1 MKYFF
6 LFSLLFCFACSEKQ
20 KNRVSMDELI
30 RPSKHY
36 KEGVVM
42 DTMDKI
48 LEVSDYDSLSLFSK
62 KLIDSLQIIH
72 SKIIRNNTEMF
83 PDRFHP
89 IKSEKW
95 SGLFQDDL
103 IRYSHWKFKDSI
115 VAEQTFFNWLDQFGP
130 KRISFQ
136 LGDKVRLSSDGIL
149 ILLQD
154 KSIVLYESRKTIK
167 LVELLTLFNQLGF
180 GKHWE
185 YCILQQ
191 KNKKTEWIDCISDTS
206 TCLMSLKS
214 IDNRK
219 K

>member
-1 MKYFF
+1 
-6 LFSLLFCFACSEKQ
+6 
-20 KNRVSMDELI
+20 MDELI
-30 RPSKHY
+30 RPSTRY
-36 KEGVVM
+36 KEGVVG
-42 DTMDKI
+42 DTTLNI
-48 LEVSDYDSLSLFSK
+48 LEVSDYDALSLFSK

-72 SKIIRNNTEMF
+72 SKVVRNNTEMF

-95 SGLFQDDL
+95 SGLRPEDS

-115 VAEQTFFNWLDQFGP
+115 VAEQTFFNWLDQFGS

-136 LGDKVRLSSDGIL
+136 LGDKVKVSSDGIL

-154 KSIVLYESRKTIK
+154 KSIVLYETRKSIK
-167 LVELLTLFNQLGF
+167 LVQLLTLFNQLGF

-206 TCLMSLKS
+206 TCLMSSKS

>member
-1 MKYFF
+1 
-6 LFSLLFCFACSEKQ
+6 
-20 KNRVSMDELI
+20 MDELI
-30 RPSKHY
+30 RPSTRY
-36 KEGVVM
+36 KEGVVG
-42 DTMDKI
+42 DTTLNI
-48 LEVSDYDSLSLFSK
+48 LEVSDYDALSLFSK

-72 SKIIRNNTEMF
+72 SKVVRNNTEMF

-95 SGLFQDDL
+95 SGLRPEDS

-115 VAEQTFFNWLDQFGP
+115 VAEQTFFNWLDQFGS

-136 LGDKVRLSSDGIL
+136 LGDKVKVSSDGIL

-154 KSIVLYESRKTIK
+154 KSIVLYETRKSIK
-167 LVELLTLFNQLGF
+167 LVQLLTLFNQLGF

-191 KNKKTEWIDCISDTS
+191 KNKKTEWVDCISDTS
-206 TCLMSLKS
+206 TCLMSSKS

>member
-6 LFSLLFCFACSEKQ
+6 LFSLLFCFACSEKHE
-20 KNRVSMDELI
+20 NGVSMDELI
-30 RPSKHY
+30 RPSSRY
-36 KEGVVM
+36 KEGLKEDV
-42 DTMDKI
+42 TGKI
-48 LEVSDYDSLSLFSK
+48 LEVSDYDSLYMFSRK
-62 KLIDSLQIIH
+62 FIDSLQIIH
-72 SKIIRNNTEMF
+72 SKIVRNNTDLF
-83 PDRFHP
+83 PNRFHP

-95 SGLFQDDL
+95 SGLFQDDS

-115 VAEQTFFNWLDQFGP
+115 VAEQTFFNWLDQFGSR
-130 KRISFQ
+130 RISFQ
-136 LGDKVRLSSDGIL
+136 FGDKVRLSSDGIL

-154 KSIVLYESRKTIK
+154 KSIVLYETRKKIK

-206 TCLMSLKS
+206 MCLMSLKS

>member
-6 LFSLLFCFACSEKQ
+6 FFCLLICFACSEKHE
-20 KNRVSMDELI
+20 NGVSMDELI
-30 RPSKHY
+30 RPSSRY
-36 KEGVVM
+36 KEGLKEDV
-42 DTMDKI
+42 TGKI
-48 LEVSDYDSLSLFSK
+48 LEVSDYDSLSMFSR

-72 SKIIRNNTEMF
+72 SKIVRNYTEMF

-95 SGLFQDDL
+95 SGLFQDDS

-130 KRISFQ
+130 SRISFQ
-136 LGDKVRLSSDGIL
+136 FGNKVRLSSDGVL

-154 KSIVLYESRKTIK
+154 KSIVLYETRKKIK

-206 TCLMSLKS
+206 MCLMSLKS

>member
-1 MKYFF
+1 
-6 LFSLLFCFACSEKQ
+6 
-20 KNRVSMDELI
+20 MDELI
-30 RPSKHY
+30 RPSTRY
-36 KEGVVM
+36 KEGVVG
-42 DTMDKI
+42 DTTLNI
-48 LEVSDYDSLSLFSK
+48 LEVSDYDALSLFSK

-72 SKIIRNNTEMF
+72 SKIVRNNSEIF

-95 SGLFQDDL
+95 SGLRPEDS

-115 VAEQTFFNWLDQFGP
+115 VAEQTFFNWLDQFGS

-136 LGDKVRLSSDGIL
+136 LGDKVKVSSDGIL

-154 KSIVLYESRKTIK
+154 KSIVLYETRKSIK
-167 LVELLTLFNQLGF
+167 LVQLLTLFNQLGF

-206 TCLMSLKS
+206 TCLMSSKS